1 MSKDSSPKY
10 YQSNEKKL
18 QEKLTKD
25 IKVFLKKKMKKKK
38 QHIVVNDK
46 K

>member
-10 YQSNEKKL
+10 YQSNEEKL

-25 IKVFLKKKMKKKK
+25 IKVFLKKKMMKKKTTYSCER
-38 QHIVVNDK
+38 
-46 K
+46 